1 MMNNKTM
8 NNMEIMNKQ
17 YITTKKQYI
26 TPYVELTDIAADDRF
41 MVDVVMS
48 GTPAGGGEGLV
59 KEHKTWVDEG
69 FDDIQNPNTQSLWD
83 EEW

>member
-1 MMNNKTM
+1 MNNKTM

-26 TPYVELTDIAADDRF
+26 APYVELTDIAADDRF
-41 MVDVVMS
+41 MVDVIA
-48 GTPAGGGEGLV
+48 TNTAGGNEHLV

>member
-1 MMNNKTM
+1 MNNKTM

-26 TPYVELTDIAADDRF
+26 APYVELTDIASDDRF
-41 MVDVVMS
+41 MVEVNMS
-48 GTPAGGGEGLV
+48 NNAGGDEHLV

>member
-1 MMNNKTM
+1 MNNKTM

-26 TPYVELTDIAADDRF
+26 APYVELTDIAADDRF
-41 MVDVVMS
+41 MVEAIM
-48 GTPAGGGEGLV
+48 TNTAGGNEHLV